1 MNKTCKNPVM
11 KTGYPAIITGFSLAI
26 ITGFS
31 LLLGKTVSAD
41 FVRAVVS

>member
-11 KTGYPAIITGFSLAI
+11 NTGYPAI